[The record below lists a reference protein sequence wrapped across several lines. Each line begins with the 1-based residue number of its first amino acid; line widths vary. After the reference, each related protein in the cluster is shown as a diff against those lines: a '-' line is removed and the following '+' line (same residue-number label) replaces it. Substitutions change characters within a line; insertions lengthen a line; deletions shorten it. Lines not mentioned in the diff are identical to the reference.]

1 MSSFID
7 EEQAI
12 QIYYDLDSQ
21 RRKDLVNTLGEIL
34 QREPKYLGTPTFNY
48 EVAASKL
55 PVALRA
61 EHARYMVA
69 AAKYLLG
76 RDI

>member
-1 MSSFID
+1 MSSIID

-48 EVAASKL
+48 EVGD
-55 PVALRA
+55 
-61 EHARYMVA
+61 
-69 AAKYLLG
+69 YLIT
-76 RDI
+76 RT